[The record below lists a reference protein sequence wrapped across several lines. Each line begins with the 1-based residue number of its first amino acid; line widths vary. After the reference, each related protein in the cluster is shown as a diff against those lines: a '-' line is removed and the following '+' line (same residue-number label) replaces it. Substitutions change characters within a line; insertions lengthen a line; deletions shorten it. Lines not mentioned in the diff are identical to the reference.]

1 MAILFKPAGALL
13 ALLLA
18 GAVPQ
23 LQAADH
29 SHHQHH
35 QHQQQTGKLVLDN
48 GKQWPTDQ
56 VLRDGMAQL
65 RQLLAAQLPAIRNGS
80 LDKAASARL
89 GQQVEQQLGQVV
101 AKCGNSGNSTVPHL
115 HFQLSD
121 GPLVSH
127 AASLPAYFSGV
138 HKDGVRQELVLPLSG
153 DRLTQP
159 APKAPAAI
167 SSAPAAGG
175 HASEDPQGN

>member
-35 QHQQQTGKLVLDN
+35 QHQHQQQTGTLVLDN

-101 AKCGNSGNSTVPHL
+101 AKCKLDARTDAML
-115 HFQLSD
+115 HPVLAEMLA
-121 GPLVSH
+121 G
-127 AASLPAYFSGV
+127 AAAMQG
-138 HKDGVRQELVLPLSG
+138 KGG
-153 DRLTQP
+153 GT
-159 APKAPAAI
+159 
-167 SSAPAAGG
+167 PAAGAQQVVKG
-175 HASEDPQGN
+175 LNNYGQYFQHPGWQPLP